1 MGYTCPACGE
11 ALPNDTLCPCS
22 MDDGPGDLF
31 FRKQWPEQLEFAMC
45 CQGCGATVQWR
56 ECKDVRT
63 GKFICPECGHV
74 RPNHNVGRKL
84 RVRVA
89 ERDTWTCHRCGLP
102 IDPALSWPH
111 PLAATTDHYPVSG
124 NDGGPPILANL
135 KITHSLCNGSHGP
148 VSGWRQVSTGYRHT
162 DAEQIMIESIVKL
175 PRDGSD
181 HIQHGA
187 NRGQTRSGRARRP
200 II

>member
-148 VSGWRQVSTGYRHT
+148 VSGWRQVSTGYRLT

>member
-63 GKFICPECGHV
+63 GKFMCPECGHV

-89 ERDTWTCHRCGLP
+89 ERYTWTCHRCGLP
-102 IDPALSWPH
+102 IDPTLSWPH

-148 VSGWRQVSTGYRHT
+148 VSGWRQVSTGYRLT